1 MKRNTISTALGVE
14 PPNQTPI
21 RAPRPST
28 AYPTPDPSILA
39 GLGASTCRR
48 LISRD
53 YSPHELISL
62 IEDIF
67 TRKDEVKTVG
77 DLGKDAAQAFIDVV
91 HEVCFIVLHL
101 CGTT

>member
-1 MKRNTISTALGVE
+1 MTKRNTIGTALGRHVR

-28 AYPTPDPSILA
+28 AYTDPSVLA
-39 GLGASTCRR
+39 GLGASSCRR

-62 IEDIF
+62 MEDIF
-67 TRKDEVKTVG
+67 TSEVKIVG
-77 DLGKDAAQAFIDVV
+77 DLGKDAAQVFVDVV
-91 HEVCFIVLHL
+91 HGVCSIVLHL